1 MGLRA
6 LPMLVGLAL
15 LAGCATAPADDPNP
29 RRIDELD
36 ARVARIDR
44 ILDNQSLIQLA
55 QRVESLQGEVRALN
69 GRIEELQNANE
80 ALRKQ
85 QRDLY
90 QDLDQRLKAAAAK
103 PAAAPVVPVAP
114 VSGSSVSAPAAAPTG
129 DEQAQYTKAF
139 DTLKA
144 GDYAAAVDA
153 FRQLAA
159 VFPNGA
165 LADNTQYWLGEA
177 YYVMRD
183 YDHAAACFET
193 VLQTWPSSRKA
204 PDALLKLGYTQFEQ
218 KKTAA
223 AKATLQQVGTRFP
236 GTDAAR
242 LAGERLQ
249 KMAAEAR

>member
-1 MGLRA
+1 MSAARA
-6 LPMLVGLAL
+6 LPTLMALAL
-15 LAGCATAPADDPNP
+15 LGGCATAPAEDPNL
-29 RRIDELD
+29 RRIDDLD
-36 ARVARIDR
+36 ARVGRIDR

-55 QRVESLQGEVRALN
+55 QRVESLQGEVRTLN

-80 ALRKQ
+80 GLRKQ

-90 QDLDQRLKAAAAK
+90 QDLDQRLKSAASRPQ
-103 PAAAPVVPVAP
+103 PAPQAVVPAP
-114 VSGSSVSAPAAAPTG
+114 GQAPAAVPA
-129 DEQAQYTKAF
+129 DEQSQYAKAF
-139 DTLKA
+139 ETLKA
-144 GDYAAAVDA
+144 GEYAAAVDA

-159 VFPNGA
+159 AYPNGA

-183 YDHAAACFET
+183 YDHAAACFEA
-193 VLQTWPSSRKA
+193 VLANWPSSRKA

-223 AKATLQQVGTRFP
+223 AKSTLQQVGTRFP

-242 LAGERLQ
+242 LASERLQ
-249 KMAAEAR
+249 KIAADAR